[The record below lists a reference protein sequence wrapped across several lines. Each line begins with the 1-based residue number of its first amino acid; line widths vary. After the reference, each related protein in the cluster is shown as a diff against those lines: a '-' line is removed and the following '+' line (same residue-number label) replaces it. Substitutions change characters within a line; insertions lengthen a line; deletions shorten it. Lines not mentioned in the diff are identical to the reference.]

1 MNRIII
7 FFSVIYFTCSCR
19 HNKQPVANNSD
30 LAQCSFTKIKS
41 INDTLSYKVSVVNN
55 QYSVDVVTLLYDTTV
70 IPREAMG
77 IEENVIDQTI
87 YFNLNGKIIKTYAVP
102 TDKIY
107 LYDEYIYS
115 IKQKNHERLMALNHV
130 YFVRTFQI
138 NNELYYIFE
147 GGENLQEKREYVMIA
162 DWKGQIQYEKYRNEV
177 NNLDEFMKLKGV
189 YDIWKAGQLN
199 LQSTFVYGYES
210 CCKQEISVLPYE

>member
-7 FFSVIYFTCSCR
+7 FLSVIYFTSSCR
-19 HNKQPVANNSD
+19 HNKQPVANNSE
-30 LAQCSFTKIKS
+30 LAQCSFIKIKS